1 MDKTLV
7 VLAAGMGSRFG
18 GLKQIEEVGP
28 SGEYII
34 DYSIYD
40 AIKAGFNKVVFVIRK
55 ENYEIFKDTV
65 GKRIE
70 GKIKIKY
77 VFQDNS
83 VLPFESKILQNRKKP
98 LGTAHAVYSCKDI
111 VKEPFMIINADDFYG
126 KDAYIKGIDFL
137 NNRLD
142 KKNYGL
148 IAYGLKNTVTE
159 VGEYKRGICFSEDGF
174 LVKLVESKVNMKNGK
189 IIVKPLDEKLSSCMI
204 PENQLV
210 SMGMLVFDSNIFKY
224 IEEKLVEYYKKNID
238 NLDSYEF
245 LLPDIV
251 SDGIRER
258 KFRCEMIKTDAKWM
272 GVTYKEELDSLQK
285 SINLL
290 INSGMYPQ
298 NLFKIK

>member
-70 GKIKIKY
+70 GKIKIEY

-159 VGEYKRGICFSEDGF
+159 VGEYKRGICFAEDGF

-210 SMGMLVFDSNIFKY
+210 SMGMLVFDRNIFKY

-290 INSGMYPQ
+290 ITSGMYPQ